1 MRYFLT
7 IAVLISVSVNCLA
20 QKQTEK
26 DFTVY
31 NRDLTFKTEGTSQ
44 VTYLDDRD
52 GVGLAWLKGVK
63 FTNGSIEVD
72 IKGRDMLQRSF
83 LGIAF
88 HGVNDTTYE
97 AIYFRPFN
105 FGVSD
110 PERTVHNVQYIDLP
124 KYDWET
130 LRNTHHNQYEK
141 GIVPPPAKTQWF
153 HARIEV
159 HGDTISVFVN
169 GGSTPSLSVKLI
181 THPGGTMIGY
191 WAGTTS
197 DGSWKNLKIT
207 NTAN

>member
-1 MRYFLT
+1 MKYLLA
-7 IAVLISVSVNCLA
+7 AVLLYASINCFA

-26 DFTVY
+26 DFTVF
-31 NRDLTFKTEGTSQ
+31 NRAMTFKTEGSTQ
-44 VTYLDDRD
+44 VIYLDDRD
-52 GVGLAWLKGVK
+52 GIGVAWIKGEK
-63 FTNGSIEVD
+63 FTNGSIEMD

-83 LGIAF
+83 VGVAF

-124 KYDWET
+124 KYDWQT
-130 LRNTHHNQYEK
+130 LRTTHHNQYEK
-141 GIVPPPAKTQWF
+141 GIVPPPDVKQWF

-169 GGSTPSLSVKLI
+169 GSTAPSMTVKSI
-181 THPGGTMIGY
+181 TNPGGTMIGY

-207 NTAN
+207 HSPN